1 MKPNERDPAVDRLMR
16 GLEPPAPPP
25 DLRSRALAAA
35 RNSVADATTS
45 DVWSTIWNNR
55 GIRLAWAGVAAL
67 LLAGHVFLV
76 PANGAPSIRVDPS
89 LVAENRVDE
98 YVVEMLRPVRISADV
113 QPIFGLFAAAN
124 GLTELDLEGNPS

>member
-1 MKPNERDPAVDRLMR
+1 MKPIERDPAVDRLMR
-16 GLEPPAPPP
+16 SLEPPAPPP

-55 GIRLAWAGVAAL
+55 GIRLAWVGAAAV

-76 PANGAPSIRVDPS
+76 PANGAVSNRVDPS
-89 LVAENRVDE
+89 LVAEHRVDE
-98 YVVEMLRPVRISADV
+98 YLFAMLRPVQISKDV
-113 QPIFGLFAAAN
+113 QPILGLIAGAN
-124 GLTELDLEGNPS
+124 GLTELDLEGNP